1 MNKKWHEKHQDQV
14 FELQDTELRKKF
26 PEVETLLEWVNTP
39 IHRIRFMKL
48 SPGGGTLERH
58 TDQTDSKVGVQNG
71 KLMRF
76 HWPIESNSEVKFY
89 VWDADGFR
97 NTTYMEVGTCWYL
110 DIRKP
115 HQAINNGVSDRIHLV
130 VDIEANEEVRCKL

>member
-1 MNKKWHEKHQDQV
+1 M
-14 FELQDTELRKKF
+14 L
-26 PEVETLLEWVNTP
+26 TLIFFVL
-39 IHRIRFMKL
+39 
-48 SPGGGTLERH
+48 
-58 TDQTDSKVGVQNG
+58 DSILVTFTFIV
-71 KLMRF
+71 
-76 HWPIESNSEVKFY
+76 WPIESNSEVKFY
-89 VWDADGFR
+89 VWDADGFK